1 MSILERR
8 VRDCKISSF
17 FLQYAKD
24 ITSQNGE
31 DGIIEKLFE
40 LLSSN
45 LDESKRSLFCCDIGA
60 WNGKHLS
67 NTYSILNEKN
77 WSGLLIEADTL
88 RYQELKEL
96 YLNREDILTLNS
108 LVSFDGENSLS
119 SILQKN
125 NIKEIDFLTIDIDGN
140 DYHIWKSLDN
150 TTYKP
155 LVVCIEFNPT
165 IPNNVLYIQ
174 EPNMKIQHGSSL
186 LALTELGSSLGYS
199 LIATTIYNSFFVR
212 DDLLNYIPS
221 FDRSLDSLHSPSMCT
236 DMFQT
241 YDGELKFCGTKKL
254 LWHRIGMNF
263 QKMQVLKTNDRKFPF
278 QPPSHM
284 VKKDGDISYSLSKS
298 IIYFLLLIKDNS
310 PEQSIEVPSIEKLVF
325 EAFQSIVDVCNELL
339 PISHQIGIV
348 VDTLSSILVLFNDFI
363 SDKITNIEVKN
374 IENNCMLEES
384 HKLVSTCLHNRA
396 DLVRFKLKNILYYN

>member
-8 VRDCKISSF
+8 VRDCKLSSF
-17 FLQYAKD
+17 FLKYSKD

-31 DGIIEKLFE
+31 DGIIEKIFE
-40 LLSSN
+40 LLSSNSN

-60 WNGKHLS
+60 WDGKHLS
-67 NTYSILNEKN
+67 NTYCLLNEKN
-77 WSGLLIEADTL
+77 WSGVLIEADTI
-88 RYQELKEL
+88 RFEELKYL
-96 YLNREDILTLNS
+96 YSNREDVLTLNS

-125 NIKEIDFLTIDIDGN
+125 NIIEIDFLTIDIDGN
-140 DYHIWKSLDN
+140 DYHIWKSLDSN
-150 TTYKP
+150 IYKP
-155 LVVCIEFNPT
+155 RVVCIEFNPT
-165 IPNNVLYIQ
+165 ISNNVFYIQ

-186 LALTELGSSLGYS
+186 LAFTELGISLGYS
-199 LIATTIYNSFFVR
+199 LIATTIYNAFFVR
-212 DDLLNYIPS
+212 DDLLHYIPI

-263 QKMQVLKTNDRKFPF
+263 QKLQVLKKNDRKFPF

-298 IIYFLLLIKDNS
+298 IIFFLLLTKDKS
-310 PEQSIEVPSIEKLVF
+310 RELSIESPSIEKLAF
-325 EAFQSIVDVCNELL
+325 ESFQSIVDICKDLL

-363 SDKITNIEVKN
+363 SHRIANIENKN
-374 IENNCMLEES
+374 IEKNSILMLEEA
-384 HKLVSTCLHNRA
+384 HKLVSICLHNRA
-396 DLVRFKLKNILYYN
+396 DLVSFTL